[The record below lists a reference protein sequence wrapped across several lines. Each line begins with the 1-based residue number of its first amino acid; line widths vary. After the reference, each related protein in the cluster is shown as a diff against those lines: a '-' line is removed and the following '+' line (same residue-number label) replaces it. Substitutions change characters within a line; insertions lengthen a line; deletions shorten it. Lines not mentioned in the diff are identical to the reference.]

1 MRLNDL
7 VLEKGKT
14 KVSWLISFHSLI
26 RQCFNTLIRHSNV
39 RRIWPICAF
48 DQMRSASDQLAKR
61 AAFDQMRNYDTI
73 QLIDIVWHHHSL
85 GQLTSHHWLDNIK
98 TTVSQ
103 QYTSFVFP
111 FAETRSVM
119 WRQLTERMMLSND
132 INQLNCVIIAHLVKC
147 RAFCQLVRCAAD
159 LFSPLPKL
167 GQLSG
172 CDVNWLRELTVT
184 YFCRNMSNLKGHLVK
199 IIKGLD

>member
-111 FAETRSVM
+111 FAETRSVDATSVDRENTL
-119 WRQLTERMMLSND
+119 WSLSSS
-132 INQLNCVIIAHLVKC
+132 ILITRLYKYAYCLNRL
-147 RAFCQLVRCAAD
+147 
-159 LFSPLPKL
+159 PLPFCLLAGRTEVTNDPAKSCSVHMEL
-167 GQLSG
+167 YS
-172 CDVNWLRELTVT
+172 DVPTRKACQRIHSHDYV
-184 YFCRNMSNLKGHLVK
+184 
-199 IIKGLD
+199 